1 MIRRPPR
8 STRTDTLFPY
18 TTLFRSDVAVRPVG
32 QGVQLPASV
41 AQLQEIDARARA
53 GLAAAQPGDPGAHPE
68 FLERAL
74 HGLDLAQAVVALQA
88 VRAPLPQPAQ
98 AGFHPGDADPGAID
112 LEVEV
117 QFLGQFVGEAIG
129 LREQVAGVDRSE
141 ENT

>member
-1 MIRRPPR
+1 MRISDWSSDVCSSDLLPGGVDVPDRDVAAVPQRVIRQAVLPEVVA
-8 STRTDTLFPY
+8 
-18 TTLFRSDVAVRPVG
+18 DVAVRPVG

-88 VRAPLPQPAQ
+88 VRAPLPQP
-98 AGFHPGDADPGAID
+98 
-112 LEVEV
+112 
-117 QFLGQFVGEAIG
+117 
-129 LREQVAGVDRSE
+129 
-141 ENT
+141 